1 MVIAVAFVLLLFLE
15 SARRQ
20 HREALTLK
28 YQYALFAIRDDLR
41 EHAMEDPK
49 LAANWVFQY
58 LDSTIAKS
66 ISLLPALSF
75 WQILGLFMTHRS
87 DGSVEKLRAKLEF
100 EYKKPQNQQF
110 KKVEEKLIDTM
121 GEFLIDRHILALV
134 LSVSALVLPVAL
146 VQAIQKIRRR
156 SLELVV
162 ESPETSTLGDFVT
175 VAA

>member
-1 MVIAVAFVLLLFLE
+1 MVVAIAFVLLLFME

-20 HREALTLK
+20 HTETLALQ

-41 EHAMEDPK
+41 EEAMRDPK
-49 LAANWVFQY
+49 VAMTWVFQY

-66 ISLLPALSF
+66 ISLSPALSI
-75 WQILGLFMTHRS
+75 WQLLGLFMTHRN
-87 DGSVEKLRAKLEF
+87 DDSVEKLRAKLEF

-110 KKVEEKLIDTM
+110 KRVEEKLMATL

-134 LSVSALVLPVAL
+134 LSVSALVLPFAL
-146 VQAIQKIRRR
+146 VQGIQKIRRR

-162 ESPETSTLGDFVT
+162 ESPETSTLSDFVT
-175 VAA
+175 VPA